1 MRVKLFTC
9 LQIFLLV
16 VAWILLEPVGTA
28 AQAGPR
34 DEVAQTE
41 NIVVQVGQ
49 SKLITAP
56 WPVKRLSVT
65 DPKIADVEGIAPERV
80 LILGKKIGTTDL
92 FMWSDQEQVSQARID
107 VCVDLARIKKEL
119 NQLFPKSKLDVAQS
133 QDVVI
138 VTGSVA
144 TQDQAA
150 KLQDFLKASG
160 EATGLKYVDLTER
173 PGARPWAV
181 PGLVPEGVGPTTAPA
196 EELQE
201 YVDPSRLRD
210 ELAEVFPDCELDVHR
225 SQNVIAVR
233 GTLRRAEQ
241 ATQLSVFMKAVEAAL
256 QERAAAAKG
265 ATVDR
270 VKFVNMTT
278 VAGVQQVT
286 IQVRVA
292 EVTRSALRALGIEA
306 LQTGHHDNT
315 FFGYSQVGPGSG
327 GALSPITIGPA
338 AGIQAGTELATP
350 RYSPFTFNA
359 DVNVSPLTTLVLGF
373 PRAELQFFLQAL
385 AENQYLR
392 ILAEPNLVALSG
404 EEASFLAGGEIPVP
418 VVQGTVGG
426 GSTSISI
433 QWKEFGVR
441 LRFRP
446 TVLGDNSIRL
456 HVAPEVSD
464 LSNQGAVVIQ
474 GFSIPSIVSR
484 RVETTLELDSGQT
497 FLMAGLLSRR
507 NEGRN
512 SRIPALGD
520 VPILGSLFRSSR
532 YVQGETELAVLVTA
546 WLVEPMSLASPP
558 PVPGDLHTP
567 PDDWEF
573 FAMGQ
578 IEGSTPATLSPA
590 EAKWFQDMGLD
601 ELRGPGAWVT
611 YEKSSSPSR
620 APCKPVESRPS

>member
-1 MRVKLFTC
+1 MRVKQFTC
-9 LQIFLLV
+9 LHAFLLV
-16 VAWILLEPVGTA
+16 MAWLLFEPVATA
-28 AQAGPR
+28 AQAGPK
-34 DEVAQTE
+34 DDVAQAE
-41 NIVVQVGQ
+41 NVVVQIGQ
-49 SKLITAP
+49 SRLITAP

-92 FMWSDQEQVSQARID
+92 FMWSDQEQVSRARID

-138 VTGSVA
+138 VTGTLA

-150 KLQDFLKASG
+150 KLQIFLKASG

-173 PGARPWAV
+173 PGAKAMGV
-181 PGLVPEGVGPTTAPA
+181 PGLGPGAVGPAATMP
-196 EELQE
+196 ESEIQD

-210 ELAEVFPDCELDVHR
+210 DIAEVFPDCDLDVHR

-241 ATQLSVFMKAVEAAL
+241 ATQLSAFLKAVEAAL
-256 QERAAAAKG
+256 QERASSSKG
-265 ATVDR
+265 HTVDR
-270 VKFVNMTT
+270 VKFVNLTT

-292 EVTRSALRALGIEA
+292 EVSRSVVRAFGIEA

-315 FFGYSQVGPGSG
+315 FFGFSQVGPDSG
-327 GALSPITIGPA
+327 GALNPISIGPA
-338 AGIQAGTELATP
+338 AGITAGTELATP
-350 RYSPFTFNA
+350 RFSPFTFNA

-373 PRAELQFFLQAL
+373 PRAELQFFIQAL
-385 AENQYLR
+385 AENRYLR

-404 EEASFLAGGEIPVP
+404 EEASFLAGGEIPIP
-418 VVQGTVGG
+418 IVQGTGG
-426 GSTSISI
+426 GTSISI

-441 LRFRP
+441 LKFRP

-464 LSNQGAVVIQ
+464 LSNDGAVVIQ

-497 FLMAGLLSRR
+497 FLMAGLLNRR
-507 NEGRN
+507 NQGRN
-512 SRIPALGD
+512 SRIPALGE

-532 YVQGETELAVLVTA
+532 YQQGETELAVLVTA

-567 PDDWEF
+567 PNDWEF

-601 ELRGPGAWVT
+601 ELRGPGAWVN
-611 YEKSSSPSR
+611 YEKSSSPSQ